1 MQTNHE
7 QQHAAVGGPALDGG
21 IPRTGFYFDSVEH
34 AYFLDGK
41 PLHGITTVL
50 GVIAKPALIQWAA
63 NMAVDYIEAI
73 SRVTITLENGNKV
86 REVYQHELKEAR
98 VAHRKK
104 KEDAAEKGTD
114 LHALVETYVGLCIK
128 DNGGAPINVFVDK
141 VLMSD
146 PYYIQFEAIK
156 HFINW
161 AVNNKIK
168 FIASEQRLYSKEFWT
183 AGTCD
188 LVFEKD
194 GKTYIGDV
202 KTYKKIWDRTPFFQC
217 AAYGMMWEEMY
228 QPLWD
233 SQNTDNKVE
242 GYCVLRL
249 SKDGTFEDMWSFD
262 IEGDREAFK
271 CALGL
276 YKALKAFKA

>member
-1 MQTNHE
+1 MSTYAKRPDE
-7 QQHAAVGGPALDGG
+7 RLPDIGIGGAPDS
-21 IPRTGFYFDSVEH
+21 GFRFDPVEH

-63 NMAVDYIEAI
+63 KMACEYIEQTAE
-73 SRVTITLENGNKV
+73 VQPAFDGGKV
-86 REVYQHELKEAR
+86 YIATEQILKDAR
-98 VAHRKK
+98 IAHRRK
-104 KEDAAEKGTD
+104 KEDAADKGTD
-114 LHALVETYVGLCIK
+114 LHAEVEKFVQFVITVH
-128 DNGGAPINVFVDK
+128 GGVIPKGYTVPENIR
-141 VLMSD
+141 
-146 PYYIQFEAIK
+146 QFNE
-156 HFINW
+156 W
-161 AVNNKIK
+161 AQENNIK
-168 FIASEQRLYSKEFWT
+168 FLASEQRLYSKEHWV

-217 AAYGMMWEEMY
+217 AAYGMMWEERG
-228 QPLWD
+228 LERD
-233 SQNTDNKVE
+233 EKGSLKVYPDLA

-249 SKDGTFEDMWSFD
+249 SKDGTFEAQWSFD
-262 IEGDREAFK
+262 IEGDRAAFLN
-271 CALGL
+271 ALGL